1 MFKKQMPSWRVP
13 LIHSLKI
20 GKGTYSFP
28 QHYSALN
35 KHELLQQKI
44 TSVRRSGT
52 LYRQYHVHDVFNTDS
67 HRSKINC
74 SHIIR
79 YIFRLLFWY
88 HAFQSIPP
96 SGRQGAAS
104 HHLQAHSAENLV
116 HPPPTSPSYFF
127 HLSPT
132 PADTITPGWEAL
144 VPRQRVWSN

>member
-1 MFKKQMPSWRVP
+1 MKS
-13 LIHSLKI
+13 SLNAQLKNRERNLFF
-20 GKGTYSFP
+20 S
-28 QHYSALN
+28 SALLCS
-35 KHELLQQKI
+35 KQTW
-44 TSVRRSGT
+44 TSAAENNISKEIWDI
-52 LYRQYHVHDVFNTDS
+52 YRQYHVHDVFNIDS

-104 HHLQAHSAENLV
+104 HHLQAHSAKNLV